1 MYGQHKKDWAKARRL
16 SRRRYWNRDEEES
29 AVDSPLIIS
38 ARTGNLAAMEWLLS
52 DTPSRLYKEFG
63 SANKDDE
70 KIAALL
76 RADGGF
82 DKAVDDWLSRD
93 RESFVFTLPAC
104 HAIVSMLMN
113 METVELALHQAVN
126 CYDPAKTVPMVQY
139 LLDALPESLEIKDA
153 AGCTPLLRAFSGGN
167 VEVIQILLAAGAS
180 QTVRDHDGRNIL
192 HLLLVNSATNRPF
205 LQVPLI
211 ATALHLVDPA
221 LLPELFL
228 ERCSHGPTG
237 TTPLAYW
244 ILSYASLPTQE
255 QPHSNRYE
263 AALLPILLTHMP
275 AEALSMLDG
284 SGQRP
289 LHQAVKQ
296 FRHELVAMLLRRHP
310 ALLHMENAMGQTP
323 LELAEA
329 LYIQYV
335 TTTVPGEQ
343 QRHHGRAM
351 PRALEWLGKLMEKER
366 GEDGDWEAG
375 RRESTWRVCRD
386 RAVGGGLVGKGS
398 GGGLGGKGS
407 GSGLGEEGSGRGL
420 GGEGLRRKLVS
431 VSEAGEVARRLAER
445 EKQRRME
452 REEERA
458 REAAEA

>member
-1 MYGQHKKDWAKARRL
+1 MYGQHKKDWAKARRP
-16 SRRRYWNRDEEES
+16 SRRRYWNRNEEER

-70 KIAALL
+70 KIAALS

-93 RESFVFTLPAC
+93 RESSVFTLPAC
-104 HAIVSMLMN
+104 HAIVSMLMD

-192 HLLLVNSATNRPF
+192 HHLLVNSATNRPF

-211 ATALHLVDPA
+211 ATALHLIDRA

-255 QPHSNRYE
+255 QPHGHRYE
-263 AALLPILLTHMP
+263 AALLPILLTLMP

-296 FRHELVAMLLRRHP
+296 FRHELVAMLLRHHP
-310 ALLHMENAMGQTP
+310 PLLHMENAMGQTP

-329 LYIQYV
+329 LYIQYA
-335 TTTVPGEQ
+335 TTTVPGE
-343 QRHHGRAM
+343 RPYHGRATPM
-351 PRALEWLGKLMEKER
+351 VRRGLEWLGTLMEKER

-375 RRESTWRVCRD
+375 RRESTWKVCRD
-386 RAVGGGLVGKGS
+386 GAVGGGL
-398 GGGLGGKGS
+398 GGEGS
-407 GSGLGEEGSGRGL
+407 GSGL